1 MKVDQTVWTAGKTC
15 RGPWRV
21 TERKVV
27 GFTAA
32 PDGSL
37 RILVSSPGLSKGYP
51 RRPELVHEDRAMA
64 VNLARAKNEEL
75 QAELDDTNKSLV

>member
-51 RRPELVHEDRAMA
+51 RRPELVHEDRATA
-64 VNLARAKNEEL
+64 VNIARAKNEEL
-75 QAELDDTNKSLV
+75 RAELDNANKWLV